1 MLAVRNGQAAPMDI
15 TAATAALAQKRAAL
29 ESQLATLTAAPPDL
43 GGISFGK
50 RVGEGTSIA
59 VERLSQIAAHD
70 RLRHTLAD
78 VDRAQHKLEEGTYG
92 TCDSCGGEITSDR
105 LDAMP
110 WATQC
115 ITCAAAAAH

>member
-1 MLAVRNGQAAPMDI
+1 MDI
-15 TAATAALAQKRAAL
+15 PDASAALADKRAAL
-29 ESQLATLTAAPPDL
+29 ETQLATITAAPADL

-50 RVGEGTSIA
+50 RVGEGTSLA

-70 RLRHTLAD
+70 RLRHTLDD
-78 VDRAQHKLEEGTYG
+78 VIRAQEKIAEGSYG
-92 TCDSCGGEITSDR
+92 TCDSCGSDISRDR

-115 ITCAAAAAH
+115 IGCAAATAR